1 MRVESSPDSENDGG
15 GLTKNRRLQG
25 QKSSHPNLILR
36 VRPRR
41 HQHKVAKG
49 APPDSVPGWCSS
61 GLVCR
66 GRPER
71 SHTADHSCY
80 SRMTV
85 SRGVAQRWR
94 KGGAATVFV
103 EDRVHKYAR
112 IRHLAMQ
119 LLGQTVTP
127 FAPALSPGGVSPSP
141 YAANAGAVRRMP
153 RTQPVRT
160 EWAAVCSRARGRM
173 IRRGRRSTPSRLRIP
188 EHCPPRIFRSPPLH
202 RPPASRTTTTRRA
215 LPACLIHTNE
225 LPRQT
230 TG

>member
-1 MRVESSPDSENDGG
+1 MRVESSPDSEHDGG

-25 QKSSHPNLILR
+25 QKSSHPNLMLR

-49 APPDSVPGWCSS
+49 APPESVPGWCSS

-94 KGGAATVFV
+94 KGGAATVCM

-112 IRHLAMQ
+112 IRHLATQ
-119 LLGQTVTP
+119 LLDRDRNT
-127 FAPALSPGGVSPSP
+127 GG
-141 YAANAGAVRRMP
+141 
-153 RTQPVRT
+153 
-160 EWAAVCSRARGRM
+160 
-173 IRRGRRSTPSRLRIP
+173 PSRRLRV
-188 EHCPPRIFRSPPLH
+188 PPLCVAFVAAAQAISGTM
-202 RPPASRTTTTRRA
+202 PPS
-215 LPACLIHTNE
+215 LWFV
-225 LPRQT
+225 
-230 TG
+230 